1 MAQTS
6 VERTLGILLA
16 KVEGIEKSIADG
28 DKHRAVVHRR
38 VDDVVDGLGELST
51 EVATMKADVIDS
63 KKITD
68 EVKQWKQRGPR
79 RALRLGRGRLGHW
92 RCRRGIRGLLVG
104 SHYARHTRRLKDL
117 CVSLH

>member
-38 VDDVVDGLGELST
+38 VDDLVEQVGELNT
-51 EVATMKADVIDS
+51 EVATMKADVVDS

-68 EVKQWKQRGPR
+68 EVKQWKQRGIG
-79 RALRLGRGRLGHW
+79 ALFVSGVAGTALGGAAVSFAVYWWDSILRLLR
-92 RCRRGIRGLLVG
+92 
-104 SHYARHTRRLKDL
+104 SA
-117 CVSLH
+117 